1 MDFSHLFKPLRTL
14 LSDAL
19 RTAGELFRIIV
30 PVALVTRL
38 LEMAGMIEPLGDL
51 LAPFMYLVGLPGEL
65 GLVWATTMVTN
76 LYGGMVVFAS
86 LASGID
92 LNIAQVTVLTSMM
105 LIAHALP
112 VELRIAQKAGP
123 RLRVMVLLRFGG
135 ALIYGSLLN
144 QFYLATGTL
153 QSRTH
158 ALWQP
163 PPVDPSWSGW
173 GGGLLETL
181 TTIFA
186 MILCLLALLRVLER
200 VGVTGWLTRN
210 LAPLLGWLGMQ
221 REVAPVTIIG
231 MSLGIS
237 YGGGLILREA
247 RSGNLGK
254 RDLFLSLALM
264 GLCHSVIE
272 DTLVMMVM
280 GGHLSGILLG
290 RVLFSLLVVRLLM
303 VLLRRVP
310 DATFE
315 RWIFR
320 ARAMQTVAD

>member
-1 MDFSHLFKPLRTL
+1 MDFRRLFNALITL
-14 LSDAL
+14 LYDAL

-30 PVALVTRL
+30 PVALITRL
-38 LEMAGMIEPLGDL
+38 LELVGAIEPIGDL
-51 LAPFMYLVGLPGEL
+51 LAPFMHLVGLPGEL

-86 LASGID
+86 LAPGLD
-92 LNIAQVTVLTSMM
+92 LTIAQVTVLTSMM

-123 RLRVMVLLRFGG
+123 RMRVMVCLRFGG
-135 ALIYGSLLN
+135 ALIYGTLLN
-144 QFYLATGTL
+144 QLYLVSGML
-153 QSRTH
+153 QQPSH

-163 PPVDPSWSGW
+163 PPVDPSWIGW
-173 GGGLLETL
+173 GLGLLETL
-181 TTIFA
+181 ATIFA
-186 MILCLLALLRVLER
+186 IILCLLALLRLLEQI
-200 VGVTGWLTRN
+200 GITGWLTSN

-247 RSGNLGK
+247 RSGTLGK

-280 GGHLSGILLG
+280 GGHLSGILVG
-290 RVLFSLLVVRLLM
+290 RVLFSLIAVRLL
-303 VLLRRVP
+303 VIVLRRVP

-320 ARAMQTVAD
+320 TRAMQTVAD